1 MLYMVL
7 ERFKT
12 PGGLEVYRRA
22 RDLGRLIPEGLEYVS
37 SWVDLEF
44 TRCFQLMKTENRDLL
59 EQWVS
64 RWNDLV
70 DFEVIPVQTSQEA
83 TEAIAPRL

>member
-22 RDLGRLIPEGLEYVS
+22 RDLGRLMPEGLEYVS
-37 SWVDLEF
+37 SWVDFEF

-59 EQWVS
+59 EQWIN

-70 DFEVIPVQTSQEA
+70 DFEVIPMQTSQEA
-83 TEAIAPRL
+83 MEAITPRL